1 MGPGPALVLLLAGL
15 VAMLAGVGCS
25 QPSRTTPP
33 GTRSAEAQA
42 RVHELDS
49 IQDLRARF
57 GQDAGKVRL
66 LLLISPT

>member
-1 MGPGPALVLLLAGL
+1 VGPGPALALLLAGL
-15 VAMLAGVGCS
+15 IVMLSGAGCS
-25 QPSRTTPP
+25 SSRARPS
-33 GTRSAEAQA
+33 GTGSSEREA

-57 GQDAGKVRL
+57 GRDAGKVRL